1 MTAKPD
7 ETLWCFRFEE
17 HSADGMELADEFL
30 SALELDHS
38 SYFDRETGTLRH
50 TVYATAEEGR
60 REALRRFT
68 EALPDWQAMGLAIS
82 ATEEFTLRR
91 SEWAEAWKDFFKPIE
106 LSERLMIR
114 PGWYHDPLRP
124 GQQLVVLDPG
134 LSFGTGQHPTTFYC
148 LRRIDRLAAGH
159 PGLTMLDAG
168 CGSGILA
175 IAAAKLGYSVVDAFD
190 FDPDA
195 VEVARENAAVNH
207 VEKTVV
213 PIVADAADHPGREGG
228 YDLVCANLLGHL
240 LIAFAPN
247 IIRWVRPGGHLVLA
261 GILANEFDRVAAA
274 YTALGFREID
284 RETIREWTGGTFL
297 APQFPR

>member
-1 MTAKPD
+1 MTKKND
-7 ETLWCFRFEE
+7 EILWCFRFEE

-38 SYFDRETGTLRH
+38 SYFDRETDTLRH
-50 TVYATAEEGR
+50 TVYAADEPGR
-60 REALRRFT
+60 DEALRCFGA
-68 EALPDWQAMGLAIS
+68 ALPEWQAMGLAVS
-82 ATEEFTLRR
+82 EPEFFTLRR

-114 PGWYHDPLRP
+114 PGWYKDPLRP

-148 LRRIDRLAAGH
+148 LRQIDRIAVEK
-159 PGLTMLDAG
+159 PRSEMLDAG

-195 VEVARENAAVNH
+195 VAVARENAAVNH
-207 VEKTVV
+207 VEQIVAPT
-213 PIVADAADHPGREGG
+213 VADAADYPGR
-228 YDLVCANLLGHL
+228 
-240 LIAFAPN
+240 
-247 IIRWVRPGGHLVLA
+247 
-261 GILANEFDRVAAA
+261 
-274 YTALGFREID
+274 
-284 RETIREWTGGTFL
+284 
-297 APQFPR
+297 

>member
-50 TVYATAEEGR
+50 TVYATDENGR
-60 REALRRFT
+60 REALRRFAD
-68 EALPDWQAMGLAIS
+68 ALPDWQAMGLSIS
-82 ATEEFTLRR
+82 EPEEFTLRR

-106 LSERLMIR
+106 LSARLMIR

-148 LRRIDRLAAGH
+148 LRQIDRLAADH

-168 CGSGILA
+168 CVYIRQLPQADILCM
-175 IAAAKLGYSVVDAFD
+175 IEMTMKQ
-190 FDPDA
+190 
-195 VEVARENAAVNH
+195 R
-207 VEKTVV
+207 
-213 PIVADAADHPGREGG
+213 
-228 YDLVCANLLGHL
+228 
-240 LIAFAPN
+240 
-247 IIRWVRPGGHLVLA
+247 
-261 GILANEFDRVAAA
+261 
-274 YTALGFREID
+274 
-284 RETIREWTGGTFL
+284 
-297 APQFPR
+297 

>member
-1 MTAKPD
+1 MTKNND
-7 ETLWCFRFEE
+7 ETLQCFRFEE
-17 HSADGMELADEFL
+17 HSADGLELADEFL

-50 TVYATAEEGR
+50 TVYAVDETER
-60 REALRRFT
+60 DEALRRFAA
-68 EALPDWQAMGLAIS
+68 ALPEWQAMGLAVS
-82 ATEEFTLRR
+82 EAEKFTLRR

-106 LSERLMIR
+106 LSERLVIR
-114 PGWYHDPLRP
+114 PGWYKDPLRP
-124 GQQLVVLDPG
+124 GQQLVILDPG

-148 LRRIDRLAAGH
+148 LRQIDRLAAET

-175 IAAAKLGYSVVDAFD
+175 IAAAKLGYSIVDAFD

-207 VEKTVV
+207 VENIVAPT
-213 PIVADAADHPGREGG
+213 VADAADYAGRGGG

-247 IIRWVRPGGHLVLA
+247 IIRWVRPGGTLVLA
-261 GILANEFDRVAAA
+261 GILESEFDRVAAA
-274 YTALGFREID
+274 YTALGFTETD
-284 RETIREWTGGTFL
+284 RATIREWTGGSFL
-297 APQFPR
+297 RSRPR